1 MNKVKFLLIYLFL
14 SFITISCTYTRPNSN
29 IFEPLT
35 SGEPIPKGFSTYTL
49 FLVPSYYLKKNYTE
63 KQWNDLLVAF
73 KTLGSSIGKQNIA
86 IWFFNA
92 DKKTPNIE
100 RSRSIIDKINFSDTK
115 NQHDKLSYEMAPII
129 VFMNYNPELE
139 PTDSSQFYTAL
150 QLNGK
155 DPKMIIKFMDEL
167 TQLIR
172 NEKINFGT
180 LERKQ
185 MVIGFDELL
194 SKVNLGDVIN
204 IFTNLKPSSKP
215 K

>member
-1 MNKVKFLLIYLFL
+1 
-14 SFITISCTYTRPNSN
+14 
-29 IFEPLT
+29 
-35 SGEPIPKGFSTYTL
+35 
-49 FLVPSYYLKKNYTE
+49 
-63 KQWNDLLVAF
+63 
-73 KTLGSSIGKQNIA
+73 
-86 IWFFNA
+86 
-92 DKKTPNIE
+92 
-100 RSRSIIDKINFSDTK
+100 
-115 NQHDKLSYEMAPII
+115 
-129 VFMNYNPELE
+129 
-139 PTDSSQFYTAL
+139 
-150 QLNGK
+150 
-155 DPKMIIKFMDEL
+155 MIIKFMDEL